1 VAKPDAGNLGD
12 RLSQVVQESTG
23 PLRRPTAGVVPFRP
37 GGREDTEET
46 SAHESLP
53 NRYQLRDR
61 ADGPVLLSSEAPGVT
76 VSLDRCHAFSEAESR
91 KLGERVILL
100 DGAGQFGPLV
110 DDVAHLYNLDHHEG
124 CLRAFTLATCEQA
137 LILVLKGLKLDKGDW
152 TLYANE
158 PDLDTVF
165 AIWVLLNYRRVRSL
179 TPRQRDAILPLL
191 RLEGAIDAN
200 GFEVGEQCGLTQA
213 QVQREKERLDLL
225 HSYELEIKGRGEWG
239 KIDLIEYTRDMLLRI
254 DHYVFTSADFRD
266 YSSVEEVYGHV
277 ELGVDHVAVVCRD
290 SSGIYEVERRLKKVW
305 GDRLGIIALER
316 ESGQF
321 TLRRT
326 AGLAGIDLEDAYSKF
341 NLLDPVVDGRPPE
354 KRWGGSDDIG
364 GSPRP
369 QGTGLTPLEI
379 SNILKLTF
387 KAVSPWQHVQRFAT
401 ASLWIVG
408 LVLAGA
414 AAVFAWQVF
423 AQPAD
428 TPEQAALGLA
438 LAAGVLGLGAAMLT
452 QKLSSGWT
460 WLFGWRRPAGRDWL
474 ALTPVIWLGAAV
486 GGAWIP
492 PQISTEPPALFLGI
506 GALLLAAL
514 ALEVCFRG
522 LLHGLLVFDDRV
534 QVVNGR
540 WFISRPAWVS
550 GLLYAIATSI
560 FSWRGWIAGTP
571 LTEGLLQGLGICTV
585 GALIVGLALSVVR
598 ERSLSIWPA
607 VVLLGTGGLVRF
619 LVEIW
624 RMA

>member
-1 VAKPDAGNLGD
+1 MAQSDAGSLAD
-12 RLSQVVQESTG
+12 RLGQVVQESTG
-23 PLRRPTAGVVPFRP
+23 PLLRPTGGLVPFRP
-37 GGREDTEET
+37 GGREDAEET
-46 SAHESLP
+46 SGHESLP

-76 VSLDRCHAFSEAESR
+76 VNIDRGHAFSEAEAR

-165 AIWVLLNYRRVRSL
+165 AIWVLLNYRRVRNL

-200 GFEVGEQCGLTQA
+200 GFEIGEQCGLTQ
-213 QVQREKERLDLL
+213 VQLRREKERLDLL
-225 HSYELEIKGRGEWG
+225 HAHELEIKGRGEWG
-239 KIDLIEYTRDMLLRI
+239 GTDLIEYTRDMLLRI

-290 SSGIYEVERRLKKVW
+290 NAGIYEVERRLKKVW

-387 KAVSPWQHVQRFAT
+387 KTMSPWQHVQRFAT
-401 ASLWIVG
+401 ASLWTIG
-408 LVLAGA
+408 LVLAA
-414 AAVFAWQVF
+414 VVAVFAWQVF
-423 AQPAD
+423 AEPEG
-428 TPEQAALGLA
+428 TPQQAALGLA
-438 LAAGVLGLGAAMLT
+438 LAASVLGLGAAVLT
-452 QKLSSGWT
+452 HKLSSGWT
-460 WLFGWRRPAGRDWL
+460 WLFGWRRPAGRDWWVV
-474 ALTPVIWLGAAV
+474 TPLIWLGAAL

-492 PQISTEPPALFLGI
+492 RQISTAPRDLVFAVS
-506 GALLLAAL
+506 ALLLAAL
-514 ALEVCFRG
+514 ALEMCFRG
-522 LLHGLLVFDDRV
+522 LLHGLLVLDDRV
-534 QVVNGR
+534 QVVKGR
-540 WFISRPAWVS
+540 WFISRPAFVS
-550 GLLYAIATSI
+550 GLLYAIATGI

-571 LTEGLLQGLGICTV
+571 LTQGLLQDLGICSLA
-585 GALIVGLALSVVR
+585 ALVTGLALSMVR
-598 ERSLSIWPA
+598 ERSLSLWPGA
-607 VVLLGTGGLVRF
+607 LFLGMGGLLRL

-624 RMA
+624 RMG